1 MTSTPAADR
10 WRQELASWAI
20 PDHIRNAAP
29 SFPYRM
35 DPELF
40 RPNPVADAHSLATQ
54 RALDALP
61 PDLDGASALDIG
73 CGGGAAAMALADRL
87 RSVTGVDQSPEMLA
101 LFAEEAAARGLA
113 CRTIQGTWPAPIAEA
128 GKADVVLCHHVAYNV
143 ADLIRFVQGL
153 DAVAERR
160 VVMEL
165 TLTHPQTSNAPL
177 WREFW
182 DLERPSGPTADDAV
196 AVIREA
202 GIDATTEIGG
212 AGSLRAEAPL
222 SARSVTA
229 ARMLCLGPERLDEVE
244 RAISRLPPRSQDRAV
259 IWWDSSPDRDRRPH
273 AL

>member
-1 MTSTPAADR
+1 MTSNPAADR
-10 WRQELASWAI
+10 WRQELAAWAI
-20 PDHIRNAAP
+20 PDQIRNAAP
-29 SFPYRM
+29 SFPYQM

-40 RPNPVADAHSLATQ
+40 RPSPVADAHSLATQ

-61 PDLDGASALDIG
+61 SDLDGASALDIG
-73 CGGGAAAMALADRL
+73 CGGGAATMVLADRL

-101 LFAEEAAARGLA
+101 LFAEEAATRGLS
-113 CRTIQGTWPAPIAEA
+113 CRTIQGTWPDPIAEA

-143 ADLIRFVQGL
+143 ADLSPFVQGL
-153 DAVAERR
+153 DAAAGRR

-182 DLERPSGPTADDAV
+182 GLERPSGPTAEDAV

-202 GIDATTEIGG
+202 GIDATMEIGS

-222 SARSVTA
+222 SVRSVTA
-229 ARMLCLGPERLDEVE
+229 ARMLCLGPGRLDEVE
-244 RAISRLPPRSQDRAV
+244 RAVSRLPPRSPDRAV
-259 IWWDSSPDRDRRPH
+259 IWWDPAHDR
-273 AL
+273 